1 MNLLRI
7 QDLHVAYG
15 ANTILHGVNME
26 IESGERVALVGHN
39 GTGKSTLLRTITGLL
54 SPDQGEIIKAGQI
67 RIGYL
72 AQMPPLH
79 EDKTIWQEAR
89 EVFHYV
95 DELEKKWQELAQSL
109 SQAKAFEAEGLA
121 EKYAR
126 AEQEFTN
133 AGGYEVDSRVRK
145 VLAGMGFPAD
155 RFEQSVQ
162 SLSGGQKTR
171 LQLAKLLLEEPDLLL
186 LDEPTNH
193 LDLETVEWLE
203 DHLMRYR
210 GSVLVVSHDR
220 FFLDRV
226 AQITYELAQG
236 VLIRYA
242 GNYSAYVAMK
252 ELQAAQAL
260 EAYERQQEEIQ
271 RLETF
276 VNKNI
281 ARATTT
287 SRAQSRRKTLEKME
301 RLAPPTKDKHAYLTF
316 PVNEVSGKSV
326 LELKQVA
333 IIRSGRTLFPPL
345 NLQVWRGEKIAI
357 TGANGI
363 GKSSLLRAILE
374 QSADQGSIHFGTKI
388 KTAYFEQEFSF
399 ADPERTVL
407 DELWAA
413 YPMKTETEIRTRLGH
428 LLFSGEDVFKQV
440 KNLSGGER
448 NRLQLAILSWTGAN
462 LLIFDEPTNHLDI
475 PAKEVLEKALMEYPG
490 TLLFVSHDR
499 FFINRLCHRLV
510 HLSTEGNPI
519 IEGNYLDFLKWREE
533 SRIERNEPTITAPSA
548 SEQAYS
554 KRKQERSDARK
565 LQTKMDRL
573 EKEIARLEDKKQ
585 ELEMM
590 LSEPE
595 LYEDRERADAVQ
607 KEFLAVTAELEGFYE
622 EWTITAS
629 EIE

>member
-15 ANTILHGVNME
+15 ANTILQGANME
-26 IESGERVALVGHN
+26 IQSGERVALVGHN
-39 GTGKSTLLRTITGLL
+39 GAGKSTLLQTITGLL
-54 SPDQGEIIKAGQI
+54 SPDQGEIIKAGQV

-79 EDKTIWQEAR
+79 DDKTIWQEAR
-89 EVFHYV
+89 EVFRHV
-95 DELEKKWQELAQSL
+95 DVLEQKWQALAQALAQAEASGAAELAD
-109 SQAKAFEAEGLA
+109 
-121 EKYAR
+121 KYAR
-126 AEQEFTN
+126 AEQEFMN
-133 AGGYEVDSRVRK
+133 AGGFEVNSRVRK

-155 RFEQSVQ
+155 RFEQSVN

-171 LQLAKLLLEEPDLLL
+171 LQLAKLLLDEPDLLL

-203 DHLMRYR
+203 DYLTRYQ
-210 GSVLVVSHDR
+210 GAVLVVSHDR

-226 AQITYELAQG
+226 THITYELSQG
-236 VLIRYA
+236 VLLRYS
-242 GNYSAYVAMK
+242 GNYSAYMDLK
-252 ELQAAQAL
+252 ELQVAQAQ

-287 SRAQSRRKTLEKME
+287 SRAQSRRKVLEKME
-301 RLAPPTKDKHAYLTF
+301 RLTPPAKDKHAYLTF
-316 PVNEVSGKSV
+316 PVNEDSGKSV
-326 LELKQVA
+326 LELKQVG

-345 NLQVWRGEKIAI
+345 NLQVWRGEKIAV

-374 QSADQGSIHFGTKI
+374 QSSDQGSIHYGTKVKI
-388 KTAYFEQEFSF
+388 AYFEQEFTFS
-399 ADPERTVL
+399 DPERTVI
-407 DELWAA
+407 DELWAS
-413 YPMKTETEIRTRLGH
+413 YPEKTETEIRTRLGH
-428 LLFSGEDVFKQV
+428 LLFRGEEVWKQV

-475 PAKEVLEKALMEYPG
+475 PAKEVLEKALMEYTG

-510 HLSTEGNPI
+510 HLSSDGNHT

-533 SRIERNEPTITAPSA
+533 HRWERAQISPAAPSA
-548 SEQAYS
+548 SEEAYS

-565 LQTKMDRL
+565 LQTKMERL
-573 EKEIARLEDKKQ
+573 EKDIARLENRKQ
-585 ELEMM
+585 QLELL

-595 LYEDRERADAVQ
+595 LYEDRARAEMVQ
-607 KEFLAVTAELEGFYE
+607 QEFLTVTSELEGLYE
-622 EWTITAS
+622 EWATTATA
-629 EIE
+629 IE